1 MQYNVKENQLR
12 NRIQKFEAHLYH
24 TSKCTLRIHNSA
36 ITHAPTEVSIP
47 YISHLYGKSFELQ
60 YLVPDTRYKKF
71 PERINDIAICFL
83 RQKTFYSF
91 CNNENVTHSHLYQK
105 CRYIIMW
112 SFREWNTSFSKFL
125 SLKFNNLI
133 YFAKSTHKKNTHCW
147 LLTLLIPSLACSPQR
162 KKCHEGVRKV
172 V

>member
-1 MQYNVKENQLR
+1 MPLLKCQ
-12 NRIQKFEAHLYH
+12 FHTYH
-24 TSKCTLRIHNSA
+24 T
-36 ITHAPTEVSIP
+36 
-47 YISHLYGKSFELQ
+47 YGKSFELQ

-71 PERINDIAICFL
+71 LERINDIAICFL
-83 RQKTFYSF
+83 RHKTFYSF

-105 CRYIIMW
+105 CRYIIIW

-133 YFAKSTHKKNTHCW
+133 YFAKSTHCW
-147 LLTLLIPSLACSPQR
+147 LLTPLIPSLAFPPQR
-162 KKCHEGVRKV
+162 KKCHERVRKV